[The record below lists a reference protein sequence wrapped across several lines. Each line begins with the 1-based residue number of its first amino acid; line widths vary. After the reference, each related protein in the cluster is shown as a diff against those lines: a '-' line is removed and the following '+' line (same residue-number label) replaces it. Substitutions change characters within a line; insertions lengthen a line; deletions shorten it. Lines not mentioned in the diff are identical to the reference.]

1 MINDT
6 ILNIDSIRKSFVRN
20 IVNIRGKNE
29 DEKFY
34 VLEDIDLM
42 IPKGKIT
49 ALIGGNGTGK
59 TTLFNIISGFI
70 KADEGKIEFKPNGKF
85 TNLTNLKAHNIARL
99 GIGRMFQDNHIFQNM
114 TVMENM
120 LIADENFFGERP
132 FEPIINYKK
141 SKTEEEQRIKKAE
154 KILTDLFGNDK
165 PFLKMKNDKA
175 KNLSYIQKI
184 LSYVQ
189 KKLLGLAILL
199 MGNDNLFMKMK
210 NDIAKNDKAKN
221 LSFGQQRLLGL
232 ARLLMG
238 DYKLLLLDEPTSGV
252 NPQIIEKIK
261 EIIKYF
267 VEQHGL
273 TVFII
278 EHNMKFV
285 LDVAD
290 FCHFM
295 SKGKI
300 AVSGTPEDIIGNPE
314 VRKTYLGI

>member
-1 MINDT
+1 MMNSDI

-20 IVNIRGKNE
+20 FVNIRGKGE

-34 VLEDIDLM
+34 VLEDIDL
-42 IPKGKIT
+42 ILPKGKIT

-59 TTLFNIISGFI
+59 TTLFNIISGFF
-70 KADEGKIEFKPNGKF
+70 KADEGKISFQPNGTLIDI
-85 TNLTNLKAHNIARL
+85 TNINAYKIARL

-114 TVMENM
+114 TVLENM
-120 LIADENFFGERP
+120 LVADENFSGEKPFESIIFYRKNNNVEKDRIEKAEQIFINLFGED
-132 FEPIINYKK
+132 N
-141 SKTEEEQRIKKAE
+141 
-154 KILTDLFGNDK
+154 

-175 KNLSYIQKI
+175 KNLSY
-184 LSYVQ
+184 
-189 KKLLGLAILL
+189 
-199 MGNDNLFMKMK
+199 
-210 NDIAKNDKAKN
+210 
-221 LSFGQQRLLGL
+221 GQQRLLGL

-252 NPQIIEKIK
+252 NPIVVEKIK

-267 VEQHGL
+267 VEQKGL
-273 TVFII
+273 TVFLI

-295 SKGKI
+295 SKGII
-300 AVSGTPEDIIGNPE
+300 ATGGTPEDIIGNPE